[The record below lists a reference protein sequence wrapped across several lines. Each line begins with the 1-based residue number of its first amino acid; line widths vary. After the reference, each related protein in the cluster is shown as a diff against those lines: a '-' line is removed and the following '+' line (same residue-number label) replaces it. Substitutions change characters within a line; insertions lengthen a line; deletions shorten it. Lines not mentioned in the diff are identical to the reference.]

1 MSWPV
6 FLLSPIEEHEY
17 LLPAYLRL
25 NEMLKT
31 ILRSETIKTTTTKT
45 TTIFSIDAQVSENM
59 NEFRLNGSICSSTNG
74 L

>member
-1 MSWPV
+1 MSRPV

-31 ILRSETIKTTTTKT
+31 ILRSETINTT
-45 TTIFSIDAQVSENM
+45 TTIFSIDAQVSK
-59 NEFRLNGSICSSTNG
+59 T
-74 L
+74 

>member
-1 MSWPV
+1 MSRPV

-17 LLPAYLRL
+17 LLPAYLRQ

-31 ILRSETIKTTTTKT
+31 ILRSETINTT

-59 NEFRLNGSICSSTNG
+59 NEFCLIGSICSSTHG
-74 L
+74 H

>member
-1 MSWPV
+1 MSRPG
-6 FLLSPIEEHEY
+6 LLVSLLEEHEY

-31 ILRSETIKTTTTKT
+31 ILRSETINTT

-59 NEFRLNGSICSSTNG
+59 NEFCLNGSDCSSTHG